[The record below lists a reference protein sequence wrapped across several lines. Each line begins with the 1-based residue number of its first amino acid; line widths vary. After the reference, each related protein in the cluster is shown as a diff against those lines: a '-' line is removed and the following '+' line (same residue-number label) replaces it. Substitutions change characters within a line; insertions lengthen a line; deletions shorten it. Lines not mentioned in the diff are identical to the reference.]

1 MGVNEANLLGQHR
14 HDLRELDVEPVLGH
28 LDRLVNP
35 TDGLLQE
42 RDGALLARN
51 DLFPVPLVDVK
62 RVNVVE
68 LLVGPQRVHVGI
80 NASARRD
87 GHLGE
92 LQPLPFGQRMNHL
105 GPALAHVAD
114 RERNGPL
121 DAVQIVVDT
130 RAGKHDHRGGHAQQR
145 ELSRQVLLEHV
156 LDELDRLFG
165 ILDVV
170 EQVAV
175 ARRLDKRHGAGVNR

>member
-1 MGVNEANLLGQHR
+1 MVSNFHLPPVGFGPGSQPEEGE
-14 HDLRELDVEPVLGH
+14 ELHYMQLPDGMRTYSTHLPEVE
-28 LDRLVNP
+28 DA
-35 TDGLLQE
+35 TD
-42 RDGALLARN
+42 
-51 DLFPVPLVDVK
+51 
-62 RVNVVE
+62 
-68 LLVGPQRVHVGI
+68 
-80 NASARRD
+80 
-87 GHLGE
+87 
-92 LQPLPFGQRMNHL
+92 L

-156 LDELDRLFG
+156 LDELDRLLG

-175 ARRLDKRHGAGVNR
+175 ARRLDKRHGAGG